1 MNTAERADKKTV
13 RLLLSFVHR
22 ITEAEN
28 KVYNF
33 SEHHQIFIS
42 LNWSAAAT
50 GYTTGIYRYLSGVID
65 FN

>member
-33 SEHHQIFIS
+33 SGHHQIFIS
-42 LNWSAAAT
+42 LNWSAVVT
-50 GYTTGIYRYLSGVID
+50 GDTTGIYRYLSGVVD